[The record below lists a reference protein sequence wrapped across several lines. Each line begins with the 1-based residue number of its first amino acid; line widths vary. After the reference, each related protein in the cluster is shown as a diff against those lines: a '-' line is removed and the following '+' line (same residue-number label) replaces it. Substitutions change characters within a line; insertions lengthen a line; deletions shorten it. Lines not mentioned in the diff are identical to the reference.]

1 MSETY
6 LPVKESLGYKNV
18 KTALLNIFQM
28 NLDDLFILENSYEGF
43 NFSIT
48 YRGYE
53 VEFLK
58 FYLTI
63 QIIPKILFWKKFF

>member
-28 NLDDLFILENSYEGF
+28 EFRRFIYS
-43 NFSIT
+43 
-48 YRGYE
+48 R
-53 VEFLK
+53 K
-58 FYLTI
+58 
-63 QIIPKILFWKKFF
+63 